1 MTFIFKNNLDQ
12 GYVSQKLPEIV
23 SMIYLSLQNYFYI
36 ELCLITLL
44 QITGI
49 HIMQLRFLKMTF
61 DASEY
66 LIWKKK

>member
-1 MTFIFKNNLDQ
+1 MTFICKNYLDQ

-23 SMIYLSLQNYFYI
+23 SMIYLSLRNYFYI

-66 LIWKKK
+66 LI

>member
-12 GYVSQKLPEIV
+12 GYVSQKMPQIV
-23 SMIYLSLQNYFYI
+23 SMIYLSLRNYFYI

-66 LIWKKK
+66 LIWKQK